1 MSFPPTISPPD
12 YIRTNPSNSHSTTQT
27 SRRITPAEDFQ
38 THSLEPDGDPV
49 DATPSSLEEKFAED
63 VGYFLNQKHS
73 EVSSGSSFI
82 SSIPLVPLNNVSDW
96 KSYGQTPSKLS
107 SSVELST
114 ATFRTTIQPITPSHY
129 DKPAPHHLLA
139 LSSTTSTTTIVA
151 TSSNSSSSLNLPSYV
166 LPAPDWPH
174 ALREWGIFW
183 HLYIWGFAILFLAI
197 SASSAV
203 IVFRFRVRAHRL
215 RVVCNTLILVGVAGL
230 MRVALLVVGSFSH
243 HDNSNTNKMAALAIG
258 LLTQGAYPLICASYG
273 LTQVSI
279 RSECLALCQ
288 VPVSRTLLCHSNL

>member
-12 YIRTNPSNSHSTTQT
+12 YIRTNPSNSHNTAQT
-27 SRRITPAEDFQ
+27 SRRITPAEAFK

-49 DATPSSLEEKFAED
+49 DATPSSLEEKFEED
-63 VGYFLNQKHS
+63 VGYSLKQKHS
-73 EVSSGSSFI
+73 EVSSSSSLI
-82 SSIPLVPLNNVSDW
+82 SNVPLVPLNNVSDW
-96 KSYGQTPSKLS
+96 KSYVQTP

-114 ATFRTTIQPITPSHY
+114 ATFRTTIQPATPSHY

-139 LSSTTSTTTIVA
+139 LSSTTSTTTVAA

-203 IVFRFRVRAHRL
+203 IVFRFRVRARRL

-230 MRVALLVVGSFSH
+230 MRVALLLVDSFSR

-258 LLTQGAYPLICASYG
+258 LLTQGAYPLICASFG
-273 LTQVSI
+273 LTQVCIS
-279 RSECLALCQ
+279 SQCLAVCQ
-288 VPVSRTLLCHSNL
+288 VPVYRTPLCHNNL